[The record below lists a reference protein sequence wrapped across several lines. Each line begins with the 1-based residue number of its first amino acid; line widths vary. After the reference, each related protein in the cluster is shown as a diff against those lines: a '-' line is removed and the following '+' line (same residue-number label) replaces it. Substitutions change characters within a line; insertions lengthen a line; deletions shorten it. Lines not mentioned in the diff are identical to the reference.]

1 MLKETLNLNQPK
13 EKEPFLDISERS
25 ALTETEATEQRL
37 TPEKQER
44 KQRLEDFLESLNFID
59 IILEKTREK
68 AKSKT
73 QQEVRSLD
81 KLDVPISSLEEG
93 NLDEELIEKVRKTI
107 ETLETK
113 LAVNKFIS
121 EDLSDADIEMIVKDL
136 YIPLYKKDFLGNT
149 HLEEN
154 INKFIEIAGLNIVD
168 TKTGIDKDTLSGMKK
183 NSIAI
188 ESSEIHGLSPKKLKE
203 VVMAIKKFCE
213 QEKDEDITPTTVLA
227 WVEPRISIK
236 RGDEIKI
243 VNDGIPV
250 YTRIEKKADILR
262 SLEHNFGS
270 LVSES

>member
-1 MLKETLNLNQPK
+1 MLKETLNLNPSGG
-13 EKEPFLDISERS
+13 EELPPDILRHS
-25 ALTETEATEQRL
+25 ALTRVKTTEQKL
-37 TPEKQER
+37 TPGGQER
-44 KQRLEDFLESLNFID
+44 KQRLEGLLESLDSINAVIEE
-59 IILEKTREK
+59 IYKKT
-68 AKSKT
+68 KSKS
-73 QQEVRSLD
+73 QQETWSLD
-81 KLDVPISSLEEG
+81 KLEIPTSSLEKG
-93 NLDEELIEKVRKTI
+93 NLDEELIEKVRRTI

-121 EDLSDADIEMIVKDL
+121 EDLSNKCVEVIVNDL
-136 YIPLYKKDFLGNT
+136 YIPMHKKDFLGNT
-149 HLEEN
+149 YLEES

-188 ESSEIHGLSPKKLKE
+188 ESSEIHRLSPKKLKE